1 MLNAIGIGEVLWDLL
16 PTGKLVGG
24 APSNFAYHTQQQ
36 GASSCIVSA
45 VGNDS
50 NGNEIKEAL
59 LKKNLTTDYIQTVD
73 YPTGTVD
80 VNLNSSGE
88 PSYSI
93 NENVA
98 WDYISLPKNI
108 DKQIKHTAIL
118 CFGSLAQRNAYTR
131 NSIKKIIQ
139 KVNDDCLIVFDINIR
154 QSYYN
159 KEIIQES
166 LAFCNV
172 LKLNVDELAILRSLL
187 NLKGLDDKVVIEKL
201 MKQYNLKLV
210 ALTYGSKG
218 SVLMTPNNVS
228 QLKTPKI
235 NVLDTIGAGDS
246 FTATMAMEFVK
257 DKSLDKVHQR
267 AIEVSSFVCQ
277 SNGAMPDYNNL
288 KNLK

>member
-1 MLNAIGIGEVLWDLL
+1 MLNAVGIGELLWDLL

-36 GASSCIVSA
+36 GAFSCIVSA

-59 LKKNLTTDYIQTVD
+59 LEKNLTTDYIQTVD

-80 VNLNSSGE
+80 VNLNPLGE

-108 DKQIKHTAIL
+108 DKQIKNTAIL
-118 CFGSLAQRNAYTR
+118 CFGSLAQRNAHTR

-166 LAFCNV
+166 LEICNV
-172 LKLNVDELAILRSLL
+172 LKLNVDELAILRSLF

-218 SVLMTPNNVS
+218 SVLITPTDES
-228 QLKTPKI
+228 QLETPKI
-235 NVLDTIGAGDS
+235 NVIDTIGAGDS

-257 DKSLDKVHQR
+257 GQSLDKVHQR

-288 KNLK
+288 KT

>member
-1 MLNAIGIGEVLWDLL
+1 MWDLL
-16 PTGKLVGG
+16 PTGKLVDG
-24 APSNFAYHTQQQ
+24 AFPTAYHTQQQ
-36 GASSCIVSA
+36 GAFSCIVSA

-50 NGNEIKEAL
+50 NGKEIKEAL
-59 LKKNLTTDYIQTVD
+59 LEKILLQIIQTVD

-80 VNLNSSGE
+80 VNLNPLGE

-118 CFGSLAQRNAYTR
+118 CFGSLAQRNAHTR

-139 KVNDDCLIVFDINIR
+139 KVNDDCLIVFDTNIR

-166 LAFCNV
+166 LEICNV
-172 LKLNVDELAILRSLL
+172 LKLNVDELAILRSLFK
-187 NLKGLDDKVVIEKL
+187 LKGLDDKVVIEKL

-210 ALTYGSKG
+210 ALNYGSKG
-218 SVLMTPNNVS
+218 SVLITPTEKS
-228 QLKTPKI
+228 QLETPKI
-235 NVLDTIGAGDS
+235 NVIDTIGAGDS
-246 FTATMAMEFVK
+246 FTATMAMEFVNGQ
-257 DKSLDKVHQR
+257 SLDKVHQR

-288 KNLK
+288 KT

>member
-1 MLNAIGIGEVLWDLL
+1 MLNAVGIGELLWDLL

-36 GASSCIVSA
+36 GAFSCIVSA
-45 VGNDS
+45 VVNDS

-59 LKKNLTTDYIQTVD
+59 LEKNLTTDYIQTVD

-80 VNLNSSGE
+80 VNLNPLGE

-108 DKQIKHTAIL
+108 DKQIKQTAIL
-118 CFGSLAQRNAYTR
+118 CFGSLAQRNAHTR

-166 LAFCNV
+166 LEICNV
-172 LKLNVDELAILRSLL
+172 LKLNVDELAILRSLF

-218 SVLMTPNNVS
+218 SVLITPTDES
-228 QLKTPKI
+228 QLETPKI
-235 NVLDTIGAGDS
+235 NVIDTIGAGDS

-257 DKSLDKVHQR
+257 GQSLDKVHQR

-288 KNLK
+288 KT

>member
-1 MLNAIGIGEVLWDLL
+1 LWYLL

-187 NLKGLDDKVVIEKL
+187 NLKGLDDKVVIEKI

>member
-187 NLKGLDDKVVIEKL
+187 NLKGLDDKVVIEKI

-257 DKSLDKVHQR
+257 GKSLDKVHQR